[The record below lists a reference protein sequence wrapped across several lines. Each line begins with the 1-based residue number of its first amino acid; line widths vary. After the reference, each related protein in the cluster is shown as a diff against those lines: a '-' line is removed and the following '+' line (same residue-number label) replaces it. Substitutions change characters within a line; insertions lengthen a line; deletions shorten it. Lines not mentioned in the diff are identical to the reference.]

1 MASPDHAAT
10 VRAFLDNCVPG
21 LTTPDVADAQAALD
35 ALIAALAQAEHE
47 RDALALANEAI
58 AHSTTD
64 DWRSRTMIQ
73 TTYTFRKKPIEIQ
86 AWHWRFSTE
95 QAEEPVWIRDA
106 LHRWPQLG
114 SIAFE
119 PHHPDCPRI
128 AIATLEG
135 VMTANPGD
143 WIIRGV
149 KGELYPCKPDIFE
162 MTYERADA
170 PSDRDALIAALAQ
183 AEHGRDEA
191 RKHANKLGRE
201 LDEQG
206 DELERAERQRD
217 QAIEALRTIH
227 TSPICFIDC
236 TERVGAVLATLDP
249 DAAT

>member
-1 MASPDHAAT
+1 MT
-10 VRAFLDNCVPG
+10 
-21 LTTPDVADAQAALD
+21 
-35 ALIAALAQAEHE
+35 
-47 RDALALANEAI
+47 
-58 AHSTTD
+58 
-64 DWRSRTMIQ
+64 Q

-119 PHHPDCPRI
+119 PHHPDGPRI

-149 KGELYPCKPDIFE
+149 KGELYPCKPDIFG

-170 PSDRDALIAALAQ
+170 PSDRDALVAALAQ
-183 AEHGRDEA
+183 AKHERDEA
-191 RKHANKLGRE
+191 RRNERWRVRDLHDVRTDRGFLRNRA
-201 LDEQG
+201 
-206 DELERAERQRD
+206 ERAERQRD
-217 QAIEALRTIH
+217 QAIEALREIGTPTSTGSRTIQ
-227 TSPICFIDC
+227 SIRRYARD
-236 TERVGAVLATLDP
+236 VLANIEKDT
-249 DAAT
+249 A